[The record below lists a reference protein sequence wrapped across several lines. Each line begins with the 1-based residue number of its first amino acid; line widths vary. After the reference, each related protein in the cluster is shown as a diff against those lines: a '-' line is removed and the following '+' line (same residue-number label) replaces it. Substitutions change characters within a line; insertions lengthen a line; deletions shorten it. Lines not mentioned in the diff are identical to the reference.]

1 MNLTPKTLR
10 ASKKRRPKKLPRA
23 IEKIRKQL
31 EVKSGWGKSMTK
43 WIGMLTVVFFPCKD
57 RELEGTLQ
65 FSRFPRYALKTAR
78 VVYERSRET

>member
-43 WIGMLTVVFFPCKD
+43 WIGMLTVVFFPVKT
-57 RELEGTLQ
+57 GS
-65 FSRFPRYALKTAR
+65 SRGPCSLADSLVMR
-78 VVYERSRET
+78 